1 MNVRMAKGRS
11 ALVHQRVGE
20 TLNACVRRWFGPQFE
35 RRPIGVTVQVDEG
48 HEVFDAKNSSL
59 HPLFNKT

>member
-11 ALVHQRVGE
+11 PVVHQRVGDA
-20 TLNACVRRWFGPQFE
+20 LNACVKERFAEQLA
-35 RRPIGVTVQVDEG
+35 RRPIGITVQVDEG

-59 HPLFNKT
+59 HPLFNRS

>member
-1 MNVRMAKGRS
+1 MVNGFRQAAGGM
-11 ALVHQRVGE
+11 QE
-20 TLNACVRRWFGPQFE
+20 WFGVQFKH
-35 RRPIGVTVQVDEG
+35 RPIGVTVQVDEG